1 MKKETE
7 LNEQTMTDMQKDLM
21 KKLLGIVFMDWE
33 EEWKKEGGGSWNQY
47 TGEVRNP
54 NILSCNRHNGCYC
67 GGAEKI
73 RAMFGTDELEELYDV
88 LEKL

>member
-1 MKKETE
+1 MNITE
-7 LNEQTMTDMQKDLM
+7 IQKDLII
-21 KKLLGIVFMDWE
+21 KLINIIFMDWE
-33 EEWKKEGGGSWNQY
+33 EEWKKEGGGQWNQF
-47 TGEVRNP
+47 TGAVRNP
-54 NILSCNRHNGCYC
+54 HILSCNRHNGCYC

>member
-1 MKKETE
+1 MERRNTMTHHELTQEIKK
-7 LNEQTMTDMQKDLM
+7 LKEQSMTDMQKELM
-21 KKLLGIVFMDWE
+21 KKLLGIVFMDWD
-33 EEWKKEGGGSWNQY
+33 EEWKKEGGGSWNQF

-73 RAMFGTDELEELYDV
+73 RAMFT
-88 LEKL
+88 KK